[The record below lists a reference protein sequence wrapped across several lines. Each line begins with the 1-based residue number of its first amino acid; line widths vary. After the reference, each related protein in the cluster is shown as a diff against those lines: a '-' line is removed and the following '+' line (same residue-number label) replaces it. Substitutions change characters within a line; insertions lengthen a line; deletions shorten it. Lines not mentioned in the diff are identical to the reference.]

1 MTLLFIFCLLIMFN
15 FIKGTFQLEPV
26 TKTSFIVIPIYAI
39 VMTVISMFTETKE
52 WHLSVTIVLI
62 LIGIMLGWFQTFSVR
77 VVKTAKKDKYGNHIF
92 KYCRGW
98 AYLYG
103 FALVFMVEIATNYM
117 LGLKV
122 TVKSVL
128 FELLNEVLRERFKF
142 LPDNGWVVWLLLA
155 VTTSV
160 YTMILVHHYPCIKEA
175 LYWKKYKKEA

>member
-1 MTLLFIFCLLIMFN
+1 MTLLLIFCLLVMYS

-26 TKTSFIVIPIYAI
+26 TKTSFIIIPIYAVI
-39 VMTVISMFTETKE
+39 MTIISMFTESNE
-52 WHLSVTIVLI
+52 WHLSVTVILI

-77 VVKTAKKDKYGNHIF
+77 VVKTHAKDKYGNHIF

-103 FALVFMVEIATNYM
+103 FGLIFVVEIATNYL

-122 TVKSVL
+122 TFKSVL

-142 LPDNGWVVWLLLA
+142 LPDNGWIIWLLLA

-160 YTMILVHHYPCIKEA
+160 YTMILVRRYPCIKEA
-175 LYWKKYKKEA
+175 LYWKKYKKE